1 MPGFD
6 RTGPAGMGP
15 RTGWGRG
22 LCGSRGYYGGGQR
35 FWGYGRGYGRGWGRG
50 WRHRYW
56 ATGMHGWGPMYPP
69 PRGGYYGPWEADYD
83 QPYSQEGEL
92 AALKEEAAWLKE
104 ELNAVEERLG
114 ELEAEPQEE
123 G

>member
-1 MPGFD
+1 MPGLD

-15 RTGWGRG
+15 ITGWGRG
-22 LCGSRGYYGGGQR
+22 LCGSRRSFGRGQQ

-50 WRHRYW
+50 WRHRYS
-56 ATGMHGWGPMYPP
+56 ATGMPGWGWMYPP
-69 PRGGYYGPWEADYD
+69 PRGGYFGPS
-83 QPYSQEGEL
+83 YSQEDEL

-104 ELNAVEERLG
+104 ELNAVEERLS
-114 ELEAEPQEE
+114 ELESRQPDE

>member
-15 RTGWGRG
+15 MTGWGRG

-35 FWGYGRGYGRGWGRG
+35 YWGYGRGYGRGWGRG

-56 ATGMHGWGPMYPP
+56 ANAMPGWGRMYPP
-69 PRGGYYGPWEADYD
+69 PWGEYYGPAY
-83 QPYSQEGEL
+83 PQEDEL

-104 ELNAVEERLG
+104 ELNAVEERLR
-114 ELEAEPQEE
+114 ELESRQGDE